1 MPSSWLLT
9 THPPLT
15 LFAGVVSP
23 RINSQTTHLLSTQDE
38 FDKNTDT
45 ITRAKARQL
54 PIVSLDWILDSNV
67 SSHASSVLT
76 DVNESSDAH
85 LSFSF
90 LNVVSLLHQ
99 KEGKALSTNKYA
111 FASSRT
117 SSPKAVTA
125 LKEEKKS
132 GVTESSIFHSAAR
145 PRQRKGQFFSVRP
158 VGKGGRIGPAADK
171 GTLQQSTGEIEFE
184 KQFKSKTG
192 FHFAARRT
200 AVPKPGKY
208 YWLDIARGGE
218 DDDENGVGDDDND
231 QQGGQTDDG
240 GVYDQDQKAVSSA
253 SPSRAPTT
261 SPKKRRLSPQ
271 EVPSKLSRP
280 VQELAK
286 LIFNQALFDA
296 TLAEMNY
303 DAKKQPLGSLS
314 KHTIEK
320 GMEKLTLLSDAI
332 KQGTM
337 DNIDALSDAYYSLI
351 PHIFSR
357 KTRPVPIDNMDIV
370 RNELDILSTL
380 SEMKVGFK
388 LMHNLDDSSTN
399 RLDARIEGLKLS
411 TLEPLERSTNEYQK
425 VCELVETTHG
435 KTHSWFNIT
444 VGDIFSIEREG
455 ESEHFGKQH
464 ETKMRTAISCFT
476 DLAWRITGA

>member
-1 MPSSWLLT
+1 MGES
-9 THPPLT
+9 
-15 LFAGVVSP
+15 GQQ
-23 RINSQTTHLLSTQDE
+23 QTKGPFS
-38 FDKNTDT
+38 
-45 ITRAKARQL
+45 KAQ
-54 PIVSLDWILDSNV
+54 
-67 SSHASSVLT
+67 
-76 DVNESSDAH
+76 
-85 LSFSF
+85 
-90 LNVVSLLHQ
+90 
-99 KEGKALSTNKYA
+99 
-111 FASSRT
+111 
-117 SSPKAVTA
+117 
-125 LKEEKKS
+125 
-132 GVTESSIFHSAAR
+132 
-145 PRQRKGQFFSVRP
+145 
-158 VGKGGRIGPAADK
+158 
-171 GTLQQSTGEIEFE
+171 GEIEFE

-192 FHFAARRT
+192 FHFAAHRT

-464 ETKMRTAISCFT
+464 GDEDEDRRLLFHGSRLANYGGIMSQGLRIVSEACELLCASTLITCYASGASCRACQWVRLWAW
-476 DLAWRITGA
+476 DLSCGCGEFALATFINHDRRNDVV